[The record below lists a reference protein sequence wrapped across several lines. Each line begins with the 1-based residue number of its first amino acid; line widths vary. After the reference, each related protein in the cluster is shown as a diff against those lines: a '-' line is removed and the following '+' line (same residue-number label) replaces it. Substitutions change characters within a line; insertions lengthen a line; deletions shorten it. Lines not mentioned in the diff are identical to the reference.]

1 MLARGISP
9 ARSAVWRAAQLA
21 LIAAAFAFLFAVV
34 WSGRSHAQEGAKR
47 RSAAELMD
55 VLMWN
60 REPVGGPFALT
71 GHDGRPRADTDFRG
85 KLLLVYFGFT
95 FCPDICPTDLQEIA
109 RAIDLLGPAGEQI
122 QPVFITLDPERD
134 TAEHLAEYVPMFHP
148 RLLGLT
154 GSTEAVRRA
163 AEAYKVFY
171 DKVETGKDDYTIDHT
186 AYVYLMD
193 RSGGYLGFFPPN
205 TSAERMLTIIRPH
218 LASP

>member
-1 MLARGISP
+1 MLVRGIGP
-9 ARSAVWRAAQLA
+9 AKDLLWRAARLA
-21 LIAAAFAFLFAVV
+21 LVAAAFAFLFAVV
-34 WSGRSHAQEGAKR
+34 LSGRSQAQESGKR

-71 GHDGRPRADTDFRG
+71 DQSGRRRTDADFRG

-109 RAIDLLGPAGEQI
+109 RAIDQLGPAGEQI
-122 QPVFITLDPERD
+122 QPVFVTLDPERD
-134 TAEHLAEYVPMFHP
+134 TAEHLSEYVPLFHP

-154 GSTEAVRRA
+154 GSVEAVWQV

-171 DKVETGKDDYTIDHT
+171 EKVETDKGQYTIDHT
-186 AYVYLMD
+186 AYIYLMD
-193 RSGGYLGFFPPN
+193 RSGAYLGFFPPN

-218 LASP
+218 LTAP